1 MRYAETRDKDRK
13 KKENGSSPKTDIKD
27 KNNRESVI
35 LSRVESKKAPDLETF
50 PAILATYPSN
60 ASKGALKMS
69 HIKAIKGFFKRIQI
83 TPEEVMRKEN
93 RVIKFGWMPI
103 FARNSARGFRMIL
116 CLS

>member
-1 MRYAETRDKDRK
+1 
-13 KKENGSSPKTDIKD
+13 
-27 KNNRESVI
+27 
-35 LSRVESKKAPDLETF
+35 
-50 PAILATYPSN
+50 
-60 ASKGALKMS
+60 MS